1 MLKSGKM
8 KRENMVLQGFFEEKM
23 IIFVQ
28 NALYKK

>member
-1 MLKSGKM
+1 MLKSGKR